1 MAEAMTVETILEA
14 DWQMKRFW
22 TRVRFPLRT
31 KKGQWSDVDV
41 LAYHPETRHL
51 VIAESKVGGPKRN
64 VYAYTAYT
72 RAKYGDFLKYDAG
85 HYFGFLRHISLI
97 RKDGVVFDH
106 FRSMVRKLTVQL
118 VSNYYIA
125 DEVKADAERSVRARI
140 IKTVPRG
147 IKLDVKLETTLDV
160 ILRILTEEGVALQG
174 RRYGHP
180 VIDLARELNRYMRPN
195 VRYAGRGNAAAEG
208 VKEALAKQILSS
220 FGQHLDALPHNRLQ
234 LRAART
240 RPRD

>member
-22 TRVRFPLRT
+22 TRIRYPLRT

-72 RAKYGDFLKYDAG
+72 RGKYGDFLKYDYG
-85 HYFGFLRHISLI
+85 DYFGFLRHINLI
-97 RKDGVVFDH
+97 CKDGAVFDH
-106 FRSMVRKLTVQL
+106 FRSMFRKLTVQL

-125 DEVKADAERSVRARI
+125 DEVRADAVRSVRERI
-140 IKTVPRG
+140 TKQVPRG
-147 IKLDVKLETTLDV
+147 IQLEVKLETTLDV
-160 ILRILTEEGVALQG
+160 ILRVLTEEGVASQG

-180 VIDLARELNRYMRPN
+180 IIDLARELNRYMHPN
-195 VRYAGRGNAAAEG
+195 VRFAGRGKAAAEG
-208 VKEALAKQILSS
+208 VKKALAKKILDS
-220 FGQHLDALPHNRLQ
+220 FG
-234 LRAART
+234 
-240 RPRD
+240 